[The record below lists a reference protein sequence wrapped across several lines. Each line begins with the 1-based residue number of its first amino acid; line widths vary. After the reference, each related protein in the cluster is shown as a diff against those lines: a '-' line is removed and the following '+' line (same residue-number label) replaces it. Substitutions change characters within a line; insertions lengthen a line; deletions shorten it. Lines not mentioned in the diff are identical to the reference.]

1 MTILSW
7 GELILG
13 FLRQLLE
20 FLNTKV
26 LKKAGADELKVKQ
39 LEKENVLEDAIDR
52 GVSNAGKLPDNEIL
66 R

>member
-26 LKKAGADELKVKQ
+26 LKKAGADELKVEQ

-52 GVSNAGKLPDNEIL
+52 GVSNAGKLPDSEIL